1 MIYVIEEKCDYCG
14 VCVSVCAPNVIELKE
29 SSIKILDGC
38 TDCNLCLNVCPYEA
52 IKKNEKRV

>member
-1 MIYVIEEKCDYCG
+1 MIYIVEEKCDYCG
-14 VCVSVCAPNVIELKE
+14 VCVSVCAPNVIELNE

-52 IKKNEKRV
+52 IKKNEK